1 MSQGKFSSP
10 RPHREEEREIEKAY
24 RDLTRKSNPNKKTRA
39 EHAARELNL
48 EDEAFSGA
56 DAFRTEKAAPAE
68 EAFPAEEELNLDF
81 DNITPEKPAAPAAQA
96 PKQAPKA
103 PVPPAQPEPPVDP
116 AAEDQQIEDAFRKIT
131 GKPVTPR
138 RHILEPEMDEV
149 LPEDEAEPQA
159 KGDRPQ
165 WMGEVLEF
173 YEQNKKL
180 VLAALCALAVML
192 IVFVI
197 LLFVRSAGDPYH
209 SKILSNVYIGDVNVG
224 GMTQKEAIDVLTEA
238 VGDSY
243 ETQNMVIDLAGTELL
258 LSPKDSGA
266 SLNVTTAVEEAYNYG
281 RAGTQAER
289 DAIYKASKTEPHYI
303 SLLPHLNLKTENIK
317 KFLSE
322 KSGNAGSTLVQ
333 PTYGLEGTQPE
344 LSADKFDKNA
354 PCQTLVIQ
362 LGKPG
367 VGFDPDEV
375 YNLVLDAYS
384 QRQFQVT
391 VENVEIL
398 REPDAVDLE
407 KIYKEFYIAPVNASV
422 NASGT
427 AVAGS
432 YGYDFDLEEAQKLL
446 DAAQPGEEIRISME
460 YVEPD
465 LLGADSFF
473 KDTLGEYQT
482 RGDGNDNRTYNLR
495 QACQA
500 LDGRV
505 LNPGESLSFS
515 AVVGSGYK
523 SAPEDTGLD
532 STQGGGLG
540 QVSSTLYCAALLS
553 DLTVTSRTGLAQM
566 PSYIGSGLDADTSL
580 RLQNNLKYPVRINAQ
595 YSGGYV
601 RISIVGTEDRDY
613 YRMLGSEI
621 TQTIKA
627 ETEYVKF
634 TYGHEQGHENGDVIR
649 EGRDGYQTKSY
660 TVRYNRSTNARIGS
674 DYVATTTYAALSR
687 QVAQIVDIPPE
698 ETTEETTEAPEETT
712 EATEAPTE
720 ASSETTSPDW
730 DNGWEAA

>member
-24 RDLTRKSNPNKKTRA
+24 RDLTRKSGKKPRA
-39 EHAARELNL
+39 ERTARELPL
-48 EDEAFSGA
+48 DGDALPAEDAFPAEEAF
-56 DAFRTEKAAPAE
+56 PAE
-68 EAFPAEEELNLDF
+68 DIAQEAFPAEEELNLDF
-81 DNITPEKPAAPAAQA
+81 DNLTEEAPKADPVPNRVPKKPAA
-96 PKQAPKA
+96 
-103 PVPPAQPEPPVDP
+103 PAQPEPPADP
-116 AAEDQQIEDAFRKIT
+116 AAEDWQIEDAFRKIT
-131 GKPVTPR
+131 GKPVSHR
-138 RHILEPEMDEV
+138 RHILEPDQDEV
-149 LPEDEAEPQA
+149 LPDTPEEAPKA
-159 KGDRPQ
+159 SGDRPQ
-165 WMGEVLEF
+165 WMAEVLEF

-209 SKILSNVYIGDVNVG
+209 GKILNNVYIGDVNVG
-224 GMTQKEAIDVLTEA
+224 GMTQKEAMDALTEA

-266 SLNVTTAVEEAYNYG
+266 SLNVATAVEEAYQYG

-322 KSGNAGSTLVQ
+322 KSGNAGSTLAQ
-333 PTYGLEGTQPE
+333 TTYGLEGTQPE

-398 REPDAVDLE
+398 REPDPIDLE

-432 YGYDFDLEEAQKLL
+432 YGYGFDLEKAKKLL
-446 DAAQPGEEIRISME
+446 ADAKDGDEIRIPME
-460 YVEPD
+460 YIEPD

-482 RGDGNDNRTYNLR
+482 RGDGNDNRIYNLR

-532 STQGGGLG
+532 STQGGGLA

-553 DLTVTSRTGLAQM
+553 DLTVTSRSGLAQM
-566 PSYIGSGLDADTSL
+566 PSYIGSGLDADTGL

-601 RISIVGTEDRDY
+601 RVSISGTEDRDY

-627 ETEYVKF
+627 ENEFVKF
-634 TYGHEQGHENGDVIR
+634 PYGHEEGHEQGDVIR

-660 TVRYNRSTNARIGS
+660 TVRYNRTTNARIGS

-687 QVAQIVDIPPE
+687 QIAQIVDIPPE
-698 ETTEETTEAPEETT
+698 ETTEETTEATT
-712 EATEAPTE
+712 ETTEAPTE
-720 ASSETTSPDW
+720 APTESTSPDW
-730 DNGWEAA
+730 ENGWEAA